1 MPKRLHDE
9 LLELAAKRFSVDAS
23 TLTVEDDFFDKLG
36 INSYQAMD
44 LLTEIEDHYDIEV
57 PDYELQGVTSFKALA
72 EVIARRL

>member
-1 MPKRLHDE
+1 MSLDKD
-9 LLELAAKRFSVDAS
+9 LLDLAANRFKVDATKLS
-23 TLTVEDDFFDKLG
+23 VEDDFFDKLG

-57 PDYELQGVTSFKALA
+57 PDYELQGVSSFKALA